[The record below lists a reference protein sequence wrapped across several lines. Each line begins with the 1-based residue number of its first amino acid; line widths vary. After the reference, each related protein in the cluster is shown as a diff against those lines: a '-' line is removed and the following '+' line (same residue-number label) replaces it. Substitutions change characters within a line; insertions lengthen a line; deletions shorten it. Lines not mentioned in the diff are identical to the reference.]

1 MAFNFPQ
8 LDSSSAQREY
18 QEQFAGYN
26 HNIRIGDTEFYDMQN
41 MTGNYYPVLSPRD
54 KRGIVQQFTK
64 PKCMASCDNLCYID
78 GMYLYIDG
86 EKVDHIILTD
96 TEKTMVSMGAYLV
109 IFPDKVFINTEDTSD
124 WGYLDN
130 TIEIATEVNNVVYT
144 MCTQDGTKYQY
155 QNPKGENYVYVGD
168 ESPNVGEKETV
179 ANGYKWLD
187 TSGDTHYL
195 KVWNSNTRMWSS
207 LSTTYVRIESTGIGK
222 GFKEGDAVTI
232 SGCDSSSSSGSDK
245 IKEQIDA
252 LNTSMLIKS
261 IDEKENWIVVTAIL
275 DNVVT
280 QSTGTVKLE
289 RVAPIMDFVIE
300 SNNRLWGC
308 RYGLNNEGK
317 IVNEIYACKQGDFK
331 NWFVYAGISTDSY
344 AVSVGSD
351 GVWTGAIAYGSYL
364 LFFKENCIHKV
375 YGSMPSNYQVIEQKV
390 RGVQKGSSKS
400 LCILNETLFYKS
412 ATDVCYYDGSL
423 PTSISNPL
431 GAVSYSNAVGGTIAN
446 RYYICMQDTSGV
458 WTLFVYDI
466 TTGMWHKE
474 DNIHIKEFCKVKTDL
489 YFIDADSYQL
499 MTTTGRGTAE
509 DDFEWYAET
518 GSIGYSYSDNKYV
531 GRMLLRVQ
539 KPITS
544 QIRVRIRYDDSEHWE
559 TVSSIGGHG
568 TKSYSIPVLPRR
580 CDHFAIRIEG
590 KGTCKIYSISKVLE
604 IGSDV

>member
-64 PKCMASCDNLCYID
+64 PKCMASRDNLCYID

-96 TEKTMVSMGAYLV
+96 TDKTMVSMGAYLV

-331 NWFVYAGISTDSY
+331 NWFVYQRTHMPFPLALTVCGQVQLLTVIIYYSSKK
-344 AVSVGSD
+344 
-351 GVWTGAIAYGSYL
+351 IAYTR
-364 LFFKENCIHKV
+364 FTAQCR
-375 YGSMPSNYQVIEQKV
+375 VII
-390 RGVQKGSSKS
+390 RSSSRK
-400 LCILNETLFYKS
+400 
-412 ATDVCYYDGSL
+412 
-423 PTSISNPL
+423 
-431 GAVSYSNAVGGTIAN
+431 
-446 RYYICMQDTSGV
+446 
-458 WTLFVYDI
+458 
-466 TTGMWHKE
+466 
-474 DNIHIKEFCKVKTDL
+474 
-489 YFIDADSYQL
+489 
-499 MTTTGRGTAE
+499 
-509 DDFEWYAET
+509 
-518 GSIGYSYSDNKYV
+518 
-531 GRMLLRVQ
+531 
-539 KPITS
+539 
-544 QIRVRIRYDDSEHWE
+544 
-559 TVSSIGGHG
+559 
-568 TKSYSIPVLPRR
+568 
-580 CDHFAIRIEG
+580 
-590 KGTCKIYSISKVLE
+590 
-604 IGSDV
+604 